1 MFLND
6 SKQNIWEKK
15 GENSRL
21 AGYGGEPARY
31 SVTFTP

>member
-21 AGYGGEPARY
+21 AGYGASPSGIIKIEI
-31 SVTFTP
+31 